1 MRLVIAFVLLAAPAA
16 AQDAE
21 ALGQCLD
28 RVAEAQAATG
38 ERLFDGR
45 ACLGTVE
52 FLCSEMGD
60 GDCVAKEEAAWQTL
74 AGEALGTLAE
84 AAVDADTAE
93 ALLERQAQWEAW
105 VAEDCALVAP
115 FTDDPSLIGFAAA
128 YCLRDA
134 WAERAMSLR
143 VRAAGIF

>member
-1 MRLVIAFVLLAAPAA
+1 VRLAVALALLAAPAA

-21 ALGQCLD
+21 ALGSCLE
-28 RVAEAQAATG
+28 RVGEAQGATG

-52 FLCSEMGD
+52 FLCSEMGE
-60 GDCVAKEEAAWQTL
+60 GDCVAKEEAAWQAL
-74 AGEALGTLAE
+74 AGEALRTLAD

-93 ALLERQAQWEAW
+93 ALLERQSGWEAW
-105 VAEDCALVAP
+105 VVEDCALVAP

-134 WAERAMSLR
+134 WAERAITLR
-143 VRAAGIF
+143 TRVDSVF